1 MSRREISSNGSVAKR
16 DARSARPTNT
26 PCPGSCADGDGQ
38 RDPSPSW
45 WTSCKFRIFFV
56 SFQPRPLEGAAGS
69 VRCES
74 VFHDAG
80 DRRNGGQVG
89 HGPPAGCTTFRAVF
103 SLYNVFRSRPAQLG
117 PRCAGGY
124 LVHGWPLLAV
134 PAFLSPGPFSASAAQ
149 LPGTAALQSQL
160 AAAQRAEPLEC
171 APACFFETNEK
182 IIGIVRG
189 RSESPRMFSFQ
200 KTI

>member
-1 MSRREISSNGSVAKR
+1 MHQVFSLPINASSPPTRWVDGSQDPRLFSRSRAGTIFQMLTAGVAQVSRREISSNGSVAKR

-89 HGPPAGCTTFRAVF
+89 HGPPALLFEQYFLSTTFSAHVLRSSVRAA
-103 SLYNVFRSRPAQLG
+103 REA
-117 PRCAGGY
+117 
-124 LVHGWPLLAV
+124 
-134 PAFLSPGPFSASAAQ
+134 
-149 LPGTAALQSQL
+149 T
-160 AAAQRAEPLEC
+160 
-171 APACFFETNEK
+171 
-182 IIGIVRG
+182 
-189 RSESPRMFSFQ
+189 
-200 KTI
+200 